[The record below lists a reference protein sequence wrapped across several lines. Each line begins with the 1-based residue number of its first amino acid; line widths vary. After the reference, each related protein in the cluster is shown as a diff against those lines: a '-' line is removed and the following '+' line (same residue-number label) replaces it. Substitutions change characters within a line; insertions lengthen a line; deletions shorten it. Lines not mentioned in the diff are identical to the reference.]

1 MIGTTVGKY
10 RILARLGRGGMGTVY
25 RAIDDT
31 LDREV
36 AIKVLNSEVG
46 DAKLMARFRAEAT
59 MLARLNHPEIATI
72 FEIVKT
78 DDDLMMV
85 MELVRGETFDQ
96 LSIRSGP
103 LPAERAA
110 YLVAQVLNGLA
121 YAHRAGIV
129 HRDLKPANIMVTESG
144 NIKIMD
150 FGIARVLGAEHLTS
164 DGTMMGTPAYMAP
177 EQVLGKEVDARA
189 DLYSAGVV
197 FYRLLT
203 GCLPFQADTPIGMVQ
218 KQLWEP
224 PTPVRAYRSDLPEWC
239 ETLMTRALAKAPE
252 ERFQNA
258 EEFRSALLSVMG
270 HSTGPMG
277 VHSSA
282 SLRSVAVPATP
293 PATPP
298 APGPAARPSDGLTP
312 AELAAAPTVTL
323 VRTPTPHDVVMR
335 DNVDRRVD
343 AASLQPEVV
352 ASGIAETAPQAR
364 DTRSSDAPI
373 APPPSPVAAA
383 PAPIAVAPSPLAP
396 PLPPAAQQKKSPGPV
411 AAQAEQARRRYV
423 MAGAALLAV
432 IVLGSGVLWFALRR
446 APSPVVAVNETVAP
460 TPAPS
465 EPVADPPTPDTPATS
480 AVPADGMASPSA
492 STDGSGN
499 TPATGIGAAVA
510 TNGAN
515 GTATA
520 PRPAAPARSAPKAE
534 VAPPAPPADSPIP
547 PSATAV
553 TPPPAVVDTPEPA
566 APTGA
571 AALPAFAFSAQTVVV
586 EDGKNRQRDTNIELA
601 NGFVTVKGKDNKP
614 VTTVPYDAVIG
625 FTYSNS
631 KQPMWNTPQ
640 GPAEIVHLDGGAF
653 GFFRGDQHW
662 VSLRTEGMSLVLRL
676 REEDRRRVIAAFEER
691 IGKPVERVGEA
702 KSR

>member
-144 NIKIMD
+144 LIKIMD
-150 FGIARVLGAEHLTS
+150 FGIARVAGTEHLTS
-164 DGTMMGTPAYMAP
+164 AGFMMGTPAYMAP

-224 PTPVRAYRSDLPEWC
+224 PTPVRSYRADLPEWC
-239 ETLMTRALAKAPE
+239 ETVMTRALAKAPE

-270 HSTGPMG
+270 HSTGARG

-282 SLRSVAVPATP
+282 SFPAVAAPAIPPVPPRTLTP
-293 PATPP
+293 
-298 APGPAARPSDGLTP
+298 SSGLTP

-323 VRTPTPHDVVMR
+323 VRTPTPHDIAMLG
-335 DNVDRRVD
+335 N
-343 AASLQPEVV
+343 AAR
-352 ASGIAETAPQAR
+352 T
-364 DTRSSDAPI
+364 DAPLQ
-373 APPPSPVAAA
+373 SDVVSSGTLD
-383 PAPIAVAPSPLAP
+383 AVAPSPAMANAASMP
-396 PLPPAAQQKKSPGPV
+396 TQGDPPAGVRETHSINSPAAAAPSPV
-411 AAQAEQARRRYV
+411 AVTQPSAATNKTPRSPVASPAAQARRRYIL
-423 MAGAALLAV
+423 AAAAVLAF
-432 IVLGSGVLWFALRR
+432 IGIGSSVLWLATRR
-446 APSPVVAVNETVAP
+446 TPSVVAVNETAAP
-460 TPAPS
+460 AAPIN
-465 EPVADPPTPDTPATS
+465 PVPEPATPETTAPVVDAS
-480 AVPADGMASPSA
+480 ASA
-492 STDGSGN
+492 STPPDV
-499 TPATGIGAAVA
+499 TTTMPATGNGVPVA
-510 TNGAN
+510 TNGAS
-515 GTATA
+515 GAAAA
-520 PRPAAPARSAPKAE
+520 PRPAASRPAPKAE
-534 VAPPAPPADSPIP
+534 VPPPAPPAEATTP
-547 PSATAV
+547 PPATAV
-553 TPPPAVVDTPEPA
+553 TPPPAIVNTPESTVPA
-566 APTGA
+566 GA
-571 AALPAFAFSAQTVVV
+571 AAMPPVVFSAQTVVV
-586 EDGKNRQRDTNIELA
+586 EGGKNRQRDTNVELA
-601 NGFVTVKGKDNKP
+601 NGLVTVKGKNNKL
-614 VTTVPYDAVIG
+614 VTTVPYDAVVG

-640 GPAEIVHLDGGAF
+640 GPAEIVHIDGGAF
-653 GFFRGDQHW
+653 GFFKGDQHW
-662 VSLRTEGMSLVLRL
+662 VSLRTDGMSLVLHL
-676 REEDRRRVIAAFEER
+676 RDEDSRKVIAAFEER
-691 IGKPVERVGEA
+691 IGKPVERVSER
-702 KSR
+702 KDR

>member
-25 RAIDDT
+25 RAVDET

-36 AIKVLNSEVG
+36 AIKVLNSEVS
-46 DAKLMARFRAEAT
+46 DTKLMARFRAEAT

-72 FEIVKT
+72 FEIVQT
-78 DDDLMMV
+78 DTDLMMV

-103 LPAERAA
+103 LAPERAA

-129 HRDLKPANIMVTESG
+129 HRDLKPANVMVTESG

-224 PTPVRAYRSDLPEWC
+224 PTPVRSRRSDLPEWC
-239 ETLMTRALAKAPE
+239 ETIMTRALAKAPD

-270 HSTGPMG
+270 HSTGPLS
-277 VHSSA
+277 VHSS
-282 SLRSVAVPATP
+282 VAFPTVTAPSMP
-293 PATPP
+293 PA
-298 APGPAARPSDGLTP
+298 GPASTPSSGLTP

-323 VRTPTPHDVVMR
+323 VRTPTLHDVVGTN
-335 DNVDRRVD
+335 DARRID
-343 AASLQPEVV
+343 AVVLQPEIASSAAVAAVV
-352 ASGIAETAPQAR
+352 
-364 DTRSSDAPI
+364 SSPI
-373 APPPSPVAAA
+373 AADAPSPVAAPQVSDA
-383 PAPIAVAPSPLAP
+383 PNRTPRRSVAA
-396 PLPPAAQQKKSPGPV
+396 PV
-411 AAQAEQARRRYV
+411 AQERRRYV
-423 MAGAALLAV
+423 LGAVAVLA
-432 IVLGSGVLWFALRR
+432 IIGVGTGAWLATRR
-446 APSPVVAVNETVAP
+446 APSVVAVNGAATP
-460 TPAPS
+460 PAPI
-465 EPVADPPTPDTPATS
+465 EPVVEPPTPEAPAAAGPVVDGSVSASAPADVAGTTPA
-480 AVPADGMASPSA
+480 AGNGVP
-492 STDGSGN
+492 
-499 TPATGIGAAVA
+499 VA

-515 GTATA
+515 STSVA
-520 PRPAAPARSAPKAE
+520 PRAAAPARSAPKADI
-534 VAPPAPPADSPIP
+534 PLPAPLADAPTP
-547 PSATAV
+547 PSPTEV
-553 TPPPAVVDTPEPA
+553 SPPPAAVNTPETA

-571 AALPAFAFSAQTVVV
+571 AALPPFQFNAQTVVV
-586 EDGKNRQRDTNIELA
+586 EGGKNRQRDTSVELA
-601 NGFVTVKGKDNKP
+601 NGLVTVKGKDSKL
-614 VTTVPYDAVIG
+614 VTTVAYDAVVG

-640 GPAEIVHLDGGAF
+640 GPAEIVHIDGGAF
-653 GFFRGDQHW
+653 GFFKGDQHW
-662 VSLRTEGMSLVLRL
+662 VSLRTEGMSLVLRV
-676 REEDRRRVIAAFEER
+676 RDEDSRKVIAAFEAR
-691 IGKPVERVGEA
+691 IGKPVERVSDR
-702 KSR
+702 KDR